1 LALLVKY
8 RFFLLICQ
16 EGLFKLINNI
26 INILYFVINLA
37 QFLLWVSLLV
47 IGVKINRN
55 SNRTPI
61 YLDKLTEIEL
71 LRLPHS
77 EKESQVTIN
86 TELNLLGD
94 IQVSRQRE
102 VIMGIFTRFRDIIS
116 SNINAILDK
125 AEDPEKLIK
134 LMIREMEDTLVEIKA
149 ACAGAMASAKKVQR
163 QLGTLQDR
171 IQYWEEKAQL
181 AVSRGKDNLAREALV
196 EKRRYTRRI
205 DGLESELSEHNIL
218 VEQYQADI
226 RQLEDKLKSARD
238 KQRLLVQRHI
248 HASQKIQAQ
257 EEIRRVDS
265 AAAMMKFDE
274 LENRIERMESEA
286 DLVNYGKQSALDAE
300 FEALGVDE
308 EIEKELQ
315 ALKTPDSVFKS
326 DETPSSD

>member
-1 LALLVKY
+1 
-8 RFFLLICQ
+8 
-16 EGLFKLINNI
+16 
-26 INILYFVINLA
+26 
-37 QFLLWVSLLV
+37 
-47 IGVKINRN
+47 
-55 SNRTPI
+55 
-61 YLDKLTEIEL
+61 
-71 LRLPHS
+71 
-77 EKESQVTIN
+77 
-86 TELNLLGD
+86 
-94 IQVSRQRE
+94 
-102 VIMGIFTRFRDIIS
+102 MGIFTRFRDIIS

-149 ACAGAMASAKKVQR
+149 ACAGAMASSKKVQR
-163 QLGTLQDR
+163 QLVTLQDR
-171 IQYWEEKAQL
+171 IQYWEQKAQL
-181 AVSRGKDNLAREALV
+181 AVSKGRDNLAREALV

-205 DGLESELSEHNIL
+205 DGLENELTEHNLL

-274 LENRIERMESEA
+274 LENRIERMEAEG
-286 DLVNYGKQSALDAE
+286 DLVNFGKQSALDAE
-300 FEALGVDE
+300 FEALDVDE

-315 ALKTPDSVFKS
+315 TLKTPGASSKADNTKS
-326 DETPSSD
+326 AD